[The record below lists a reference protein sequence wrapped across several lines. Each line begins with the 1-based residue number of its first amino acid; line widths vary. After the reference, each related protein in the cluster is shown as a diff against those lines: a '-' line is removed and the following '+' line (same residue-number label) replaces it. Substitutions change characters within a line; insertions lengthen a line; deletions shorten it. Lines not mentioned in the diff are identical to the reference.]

1 MSAPAVRVAVVI
13 PRFAPVFGGAENQ
26 CRLLNARLLEGGGVV
41 IPFVLTRRIARGLP
55 ARAEVDGVPVRR
67 LGGPGLSRWRE
78 YAFYAAAA
86 VRLVVQRRRYDV
98 IHCHTTNVVGFF
110 MVVAGRVAGR
120 PVLLKLSS
128 SGELLSGFVP
138 TGAGTSLPRRVLS
151 RLRRRLAA
159 FTAAH
164 AHTVAL
170 NAEGLDELTRAGA
183 ARSSVLP
190 NGVDARRFRPPTRD
204 ERAGGRATVGARPD
218 DVLFLYTGR
227 FAQPK
232 GIDVLLP
239 AFQLVR
245 DRVGTTARLVLVGSG
260 ELQVDSAAD
269 LLAAERTGVH
279 VHDPTE
285 DVRAFLAGS
294 DVFVFP
300 SRREGLPNAVLEAIA
315 AGLPCVLS
323 DIGPHRELADA
334 NPSHPIVLFRS
345 GDVDALAGAMRRAH
359 EMVVASRG
367 EHRPRVSHLSAAFD
381 IDTVAAG
388 YAAIYRRLHLS

>member
-1 MSAPAVRVAVVI
+1 MSGAAVRVAVVI

-41 IPFVLTRRIARGLP
+41 IPFVLTRRIAPQLP

-67 LGGPGLSRWRE
+67 LGAPGISRWRE

-86 VRLVVQRRRYDV
+86 LRLVAHRHRYDV
-98 IHCHTTNVVGFF
+98 IHCHTTNIVGFF
-110 MVVAGRVAGR
+110 MVVAGRVARR

-138 TGAGTSLPRRVLS
+138 AGAGTTLSRRVLS
-151 RLRRRLAA
+151 RLRRRLAT

-183 ARSSVLP
+183 VRTTLIP
-190 NGVDARRFRPPTRD
+190 NGVDARRFRPATCD
-204 ERAGGRATVGARPD
+204 ERSAARAAVGARPD
-218 DVLFLYTGR
+218 EVLFLYTGR

-239 AFQLVR
+239 AFQRLR
-245 DRVGTTARLVLVGSG
+245 DGVGASARLVLVGSG
-260 ELQVDSAAD
+260 DLQVDSSAD
-269 LLAAERTGVH
+269 LLAAERGGVH
-279 VHDPTE
+279 VHEPTD
-285 DVRAFLAGS
+285 DVRPFLAAS
-294 DVFVFP
+294 DAFVFP

-323 DIGPHRELADA
+323 DIAPHRELADA
-334 NPSHPIVLFRS
+334 HPSHPVVLFRS

-359 EMVVASRG
+359 ELVVEARG
-367 EHRPRVSHLSAAFD
+367 ARRPRESRLGASFD

-388 YAAIYRRLHLS
+388 YAAIYRRLRDS